1 MGRLDIYECPVLEG
15 KLPSFIDT
23 VYAPFRYFPVNRF
36 DFSPHRHVAPS
47 ALPEGF
53 TEGLVPLYSHPLRP
67 DADSFAGFISRFKD
81 DERTQTTVSRE
92 NYDIYRLLTVMR
104 NGYMNVHEKPFTY
117 FDTLLPVARK
127 LEQVTQV
134 KNAAAFNA
142 DDFRIYSSVLSRQ
155 AEAILQRDFD
165 VRGHRSIV
173 NELDDG
179 NLAFTVGRVK
189 LNSVQRAV
197 LHDGHAVHLPEN
209 DSPETAD
216 RRTAWP
222 TGSKTGW

>member
-1 MGRLDIYECPVLEG
+1 M
-15 KLPSFIDT
+15 
-23 VYAPFRYFPVNRF
+23 
-36 DFSPHRHVAPS
+36 
-47 ALPEGF
+47 
-53 TEGLVPLYSHPLRP
+53 
-67 DADSFAGFISRFKD
+67 
-81 DERTQTTVSRE
+81 
-92 NYDIYRLLTVMR
+92 
-104 NGYMNVHEKPFTY
+104 
-117 FDTLLPVARK
+117 
-127 LEQVTQV
+127 

-155 AEAILQRDFD
+155 AEAILHRDFD

-197 LHDGHAVHLPEN
+197 LHDGHAVFRRMTLRK
-209 DSPETAD
+209 TAG

>member
-1 MGRLDIYECPVLEG
+1 
-15 KLPSFIDT
+15 
-23 VYAPFRYFPVNRF
+23 
-36 DFSPHRHVAPS
+36 
-47 ALPEGF
+47 
-53 TEGLVPLYSHPLRP
+53 
-67 DADSFAGFISRFKD
+67 
-81 DERTQTTVSRE
+81 
-92 NYDIYRLLTVMR
+92 MR

-209 DSPETAD
+209 DSPEN
-216 RRTAWP
+216 RRQAY
-222 TGSKTGW
+222 